1 MTASDTPEG
10 ASFLPAIE
18 SMARQA
24 GEVTLRHFRRL
35 SGYEKKGAL
44 DLVTAADTASEEVI
58 VGEIRRQFPDYAI
71 LAEEG
76 GRTGNAESEFLWVVD
91 PLDGTTNFAH
101 GLPLYSVSIAL
112 LHRGEIIAGG
122 VFAPAMGEMYLAAR
136 GHGATRNGEPIRV
149 SSVDQLGDA
158 MIVERVE
165 RALAHAQGLLRLGS
179 AALDF
184 SLVAAGHIDV
194 FYEANLKPWDMAAG
208 VLLVREAGGRVTALD
223 GGEFDLFAGEMLT
236 TNGPLHP
243 AMIPLVK

>member
-1 MTASDTPEG
+1 SLARPSRSSRPRGTTVRLIHPVPETRTMTASDTPDG

-58 VGEIRRQFPDYAI
+58 VGEIRRQFPDHAI

-158 MIVERVE
+158 MIVTGFPYNR
-165 RALAHAQGLLRLGS
+165 
-179 AALDF
+179 
-184 SLVAAGHIDV
+184 
-194 FYEANLKPWDMAAG
+194 
-208 VLLVREAGGRVTALD
+208 REIL
-223 GGEFDLFAGEMLT
+223 
-236 TNGPLHP
+236 
-243 AMIPLVK
+243 